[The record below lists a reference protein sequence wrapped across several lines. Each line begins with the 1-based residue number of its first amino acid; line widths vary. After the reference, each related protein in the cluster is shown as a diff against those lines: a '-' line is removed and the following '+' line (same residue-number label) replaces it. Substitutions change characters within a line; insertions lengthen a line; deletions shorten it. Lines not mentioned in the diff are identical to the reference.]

1 MAKEIQTYLFCL
13 DDHRGFSEDIRK
25 RFSDISKYV
34 VSVSH
39 NKEDLLRNLTGLSDN
54 KFCKVAI
61 IGLHDSKENFE
72 MADRLIAEIKK
83 IDNRTGIILLAPPDK
98 IEELKKTARMNV
110 DSYVPKNAN
119 TILRVHNTVKK
130 LISEHSLINFRR
142 RRTVSTYILLAFI
155 VLSLI
160 LGLVAWFRL
169 PMYF

>member
-1 MAKEIQTYLFCL
+1 
-13 DDHRGFSEDIRK
+13 
-25 RFSDISKYV
+25 
-34 VSVSH
+34 
-39 NKEDLLRNLTGLSDN
+39 
-54 KFCKVAI
+54 
-61 IGLHDSKENFE
+61 

-142 RRTVSTYILLAFI
+142 RRSVSTYILLAFI

-160 LGLVAWFRL
+160 LGIVAWFRL